1 MARWLGQLELF
12 PLPKPRRA
20 AYQLQLPLIG
30 GRFHGFLPEE
40 KPAEQGAGTIAVQ
53 LGAIQ

>member
-1 MARWLGQLELF
+1 MARWLGQLELL

-30 GRFHGFLPEE
+30 GRSWHLMKRPEAE
-40 KPAEQGAGTIAVQ
+40 KPAE
-53 LGAIQ
+53 